1 MSVYSGQILAV
12 IQNIFIDGSLP
23 NSISFIIIAL
33 LQTRVY
39 SWRRGVHPYQKALV
53 LNPPF
58 SSVCNIA
65 SECAPIVDLIS
76 SEQALCAPQYATN
89 VYLRRL

>member
-1 MSVYSGQILAV
+1 MIRIIYAFQCNQESTYVHALVLQGLDVCLQWSDLSSA

-53 LNPPF
+53 LNPY
-58 SSVCNIA
+58 C
-65 SECAPIVDLIS
+65 
-76 SEQALCAPQYATN
+76 Q
-89 VYLRRL
+89 

>member
-53 LNPPF
+53 LKPPF
-58 SSVCNIA
+58 SSVCILPVN
-65 SECAPIVDLIS
+65 
-76 SEQALCAPQYATN
+76 ALPSWN
-89 VYLRRL
+89 